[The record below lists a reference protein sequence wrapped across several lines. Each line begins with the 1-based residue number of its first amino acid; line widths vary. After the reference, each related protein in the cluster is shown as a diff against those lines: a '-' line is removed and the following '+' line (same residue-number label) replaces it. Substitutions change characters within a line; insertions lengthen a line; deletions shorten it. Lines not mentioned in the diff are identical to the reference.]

1 MTSLIPTAIV
11 DKNGKQTT
19 VHKKIDEGRSVAA
32 GSIPALGVN
41 TKTDLRAKPIEENN
55 STEGTGTV
63 FSNRYLK
70 VDLVPSRFG
79 PFTTIKNGTGGG
91 AAVLVVR
98 DGKVL
103 MVTQPR
109 YATGEANWEIPRGGA
124 NVGEDFA
131 EAALRELKEETGEE
145 GTIEGLVS
153 LGNIQPDTG
162 ILNTEAGLFL
172 STSNTPTELAEADGE
187 IDNLQ
192 WVDIDEVVEACVDGT
207 IKDSFTCVAVM
218 RARLKGLL

>member
-1 MTSLIPTAIV
+1 MTNLIPTAIV
-11 DKNGKQTT
+11 DKNGKHTI
-19 VHKKIDEGRSVAA
+19 VHKKADEVRSVAA
-32 GSIPALGVN
+32 GSIPTIGLS
-41 TKTDLRAKPIEENN
+41 TKADLRAKPIDEDNPV
-55 STEGTGTV
+55 EGTGTV

-70 VDLVPSRFG
+70 VELVPSRFG

-145 GTIEGLVS
+145 GTVEGLVS
-153 LGNIQPDTG
+153 LGNIQPDNG

-172 STSNTPTELAEADGE
+172 STSNVPTDKAESDGE

-192 WVDIDEVVEACVDGT
+192 WVDVDEVVEACVDGT